1 MKLDIDPTTG
11 QGVLK
16 NVNFLTR
23 PSVIHGNGPSKLYLN
38 AFANYLAG
46 AFINNECPL
55 CKEDNIEIKV
65 GILSIN
71 CRNES
76 DLSYLLSSGKCIP
89 HCFDV
94 CLCGETNA
102 ILRRVSRWHTVFK
115 LSQE

>member
-71 CRNES
+71 CRNN
-76 DLSYLLSSGKCIP
+76 LI
-89 HCFDV
+89 
-94 CLCGETNA
+94 
-102 ILRRVSRWHTVFK
+102 
-115 LSQE
+115 